1 MTEKALRAAYAG
13 ARVTVAGGLGFI
25 GSNLARRLG
34 TLDADVL
41 VVDALLPELGG
52 NRHNLDGAPGHITI
66 EIADLRT
73 ADIAPYVVGR
83 KYLFNLAAQTSHQ
96 GSMDAPIDD
105 LDLNCR
111 VALRLLEACRKVASP
126 IGVVFASTRQVYGKP
141 NYLPVDERHPLAPVD
156 VNGVNKLAAEAYHTL
171 YHKVFGVRS
180 SVLRLTNTYGPR
192 MRIKDARQTFLGVWV
207 RAVLEGRRFEVWEGE
222 QLRDVTYVDDAVDA
236 LLLAAAAPKAM
247 GRIFNVGGGR
257 RVALKRLAD
266 ALVAV
271 HGSGDYSIEPFPA
284 TRKRIDIG
292 DYHADDRQFRRM
304 TGWKP
309 RVALKE
315 GLARTL
321 AYYRGNLAAYL

>member
-34 TLDADVL
+34 TLSADVL

-52 NRHNLDGAPGHITI
+52 NRHNLDGAQGHIAV

-73 ADIAPYVVGR
+73 ADVAPFITGR
-83 KYLFNLAAQTSHQ
+83 QYLFNLAAQTSHQ
-96 GSMDAPIDD
+96 GSMDAPFDD

-111 VALRLLEACRKVASP
+111 VALRLLDACHKAAP
-126 IGVVFASTRQVYGKP
+126 AIGVVFASTRQVYGKP

-156 VNGVNKLAAEAYHTL
+156 VNGIHKLAAEAYHTL
-171 YHKVFGVRS
+171 YRNVYGVRS

-222 QLRDVTYVDDAVDA
+222 QLRDLTYVDDAVDA
-236 LLLAAAAPKAM
+236 LLLAAMTAKAE
-247 GRIFNVGGGR
+247 GGIFNIGGGR

-266 ALVAV
+266 ALVAA
-271 HGSGDYSIEPFPA
+271 HGGGGYSIEPFPA

-292 DYHADDRQFRRM
+292 DYHADDRRFRRI

-309 RVALKE
+309 RVVLKD

-321 AYYRGNLAAYL
+321 DYYRRNLAAYL

>member
-25 GSNLARRLG
+25 GSNLVRRLG
-34 TLDADVL
+34 TLGADVL
-41 VVDALLPELGG
+41 AVDGLLPELGG
-52 NRHNLDGAPGHITI
+52 NRHNLDGAQGRIAV

-73 ADIAPYVVGR
+73 VDVTPFVAGR
-83 KYLFNLAAQTSHQ
+83 QYLFNLAAQTSHQ
-96 GSMDAPIDD
+96 GSMDAPVDD

-111 VALRLLEACRKVASP
+111 VALRLLEACRNVAP
-126 IGVVFASTRQVYGKP
+126 TIGVVFASTRQVYGKP

-156 VNGVNKLAAEAYHTL
+156 VNGVHKLAAEAYHTL
-171 YHKVFGVRS
+171 YRNVYGVRS
-180 SVLRLTNTYGPR
+180 CVLRLTNTYGPR

-222 QLRDVTYVDDAVDA
+222 QLRDLTYVDDAVDA
-236 LLLAAAAPKAM
+236 LLLAAAVPKAA
-247 GRIFNVGGGR
+247 GGVFNIGGGR

-266 ALVAV
+266 ALVTA
-271 HGSGDYSIEPFPA
+271 HGSGGYSIEPFPA

-292 DYHADDRQFRRM
+292 DYHADDRQFRRI

-309 RVALKE
+309 RVALKD
-315 GLARTL
+315 GLAQTL
-321 AYYRGNLAAYL
+321 AYYRGNLASYL

>member
-1 MTEKALRAAYAG
+1 MTEKALRAVYAG
-13 ARVTVAGGLGFI
+13 ARVIVAGGLGFI
-25 GSNLARRLG
+25 GSNLVRRLG
-34 TLDADVL
+34 TLGADVL

-52 NRHNLDGAPGHITI
+52 NRHNLDGAQGRIAV
-66 EIADLRT
+66 EIADLRA
-73 ADIAPYVVGR
+73 ADLAPFLTGR
-83 KYLFNLAAQTSHQ
+83 QYLFNLAAQTSHQ
-96 GSMDAPIDD
+96 GSMDAPFDD

-111 VALRLLEACRKVASP
+111 VALRLLDACRKAAP
-126 IGVVFASTRQVYGKP
+126 AIGVVFASTRQVYGKP

-156 VNGVNKLAAEAYHTL
+156 VNGIHKLAAEAYHTL
-171 YHKVFGVRS
+171 YRNVYGVRS

-222 QLRDVTYVDDAVDA
+222 QLRDLTYVDDAVEA
-236 LLLAAAAPKAM
+236 LLLAAATAKAE
-247 GRIFNVGGGR
+247 GGIFNIGGGR

-266 ALVAV
+266 ALVAA
-271 HGSGDYSIEPFPA
+271 HGDGNYSIEPFPV

-292 DYHADDRQFRRM
+292 DYHADDRLFRRI

-309 RVALKE
+309 RVVLKD

-321 AYYRGNLAAYL
+321 DYYRGNLAAYL

>member
-34 TLDADVL
+34 ALGADVL

-52 NRHNLDGAPGHITI
+52 NRHNLDGAQGRIAV

-73 ADIAPYVVGR
+73 AEIAPFVASR
-83 KYLFNLAAQTSHQ
+83 QYLFNLAAQTSHQ
-96 GSMDAPIDD
+96 GSMDAPVDD

-111 VALRLLEACRKVASP
+111 VALRLLEACRKAAP
-126 IGVVFASTRQVYGKP
+126 KIGVVFASTRQVYGKP

-156 VNGVNKLAAEAYHTL
+156 VNGVHKLAAEAYHTL
-171 YHKVFGVRS
+171 YRNVYGVGS
-180 SVLRLTNTYGPR
+180 CVLRLTNTYGPR

-222 QLRDVTYVDDAVDA
+222 QLRDLTYIDDAVDA
-236 LLLAAAAPKAM
+236 LLLAAATPKAQ
-247 GRIFNVGGGR
+247 GSVFNVGGGR

-266 ALVAV
+266 ALVAA
-271 HGSGDYSIEPFPA
+271 HGGGDYSIEPFPA

-292 DYHADDRQFRRM
+292 DYHADDRRFRRM

-309 RVALKE
+309 RVALQD

-321 AYYRGNLAAYL
+321 DYYRGNLAAYL

>member
-13 ARVTVAGGLGFI
+13 ARVIVAGGLGFI
-25 GSNLARRLG
+25 GSNLTRRLG
-34 TLDADVL
+34 TLGADVL

-52 NRHNLDGAPGHITI
+52 NRHNLDGAPGRIAV

-73 ADIAPYVVGR
+73 ADAVPFVAGR
-83 KYLFNLAAQTSHQ
+83 QYLFNLAAQTSHQ
-96 GSMDAPIDD
+96 GSMDAPQDD

-111 VALRLLEACRKVASP
+111 VALRLLEACRQAAP
-126 IGVVFASTRQVYGKP
+126 EIGIVFASTRQVYGKP

-156 VNGVNKLAAEAYHTL
+156 VNGVHKLAAEAYHTL
-171 YHKVFGVRS
+171 YRNVYGVRS

-222 QLRDVTYVDDAVDA
+222 QLRDLTYVDDAVDA
-236 LLLAAAAPKAM
+236 LLLAATTAKAE
-247 GRIFNVGGGR
+247 GGIFNIGGGR

-266 ALVAV
+266 ALVAA
-271 HGSGDYSIEPFPA
+271 HGDGDYSIEPFPA

-292 DYHADDRQFRRM
+292 DYHADDRQFRRV

-309 RVALKE
+309 QIALKE